1 MPTDSTAST
10 MSYEDSLSSQYLAS
24 SISSLSSARA
34 QSSQIARTYRQAAQ
48 LFLTRRLYEALS
60 TIDPIISPEASD
72 SPFPKDDQTDRN
84 AAPVAFASKTS
95 RVKVWSFYLTLLN
108 AIIDLGPEEGKL
120 VFGSTKWR
128 ELASYARQGT
138 IWDLVV
144 KQGYQGNE
152 GAVDAEVVVNLATLL
167 LAHMPSQKLNQQR
180 LETYLSALSNP
191 SFDIAAHLEAS
202 QQSMR
207 NSSHHNG
214 TSTPRDLN
222 TRLKLLELYT
232 LHVLPQ
238 NDEWDYARD
247 FISMSEVLDDERR
260 DAFLQ
265 ALHTLKEEKAL
276 DGIREKELQRRQD
289 EEMQQRRIED
299 ERRRKEE
306 ARAEQERRRR
316 EADERPRTAG
326 SQNRASSASSSNN
339 NNNSRAGQTNRNP
352 PASRAKPPQKKAT
365 PPSPRIHRSIFATM
379 QAAVL
384 NAGKSVSQNPMVLL
398 RDRIKQSLQGG
409 GAAFGAATTAALFP
423 RKTANPVSVNT
434 PAAPFPTPVNPP
446 LAVGRPAGV
455 QEALAAAARPVDPN
469 GLYQY
474 GFPGPVSDLRAAA
487 SLTSAYDRR
496 TRNPAWVVEHITPES
511 LKNSN
516 ADRKHSVFVE
526 DEGIPEKFR
535 AKLKDYFRS
544 GYDRGHQVPAADAK
558 WSQQAMDDTF
568 ALSNMCPQVGEGF
581 NRDYWAHFEDFCRRL
596 TGRYPSVRIVT
607 GPLYLPKKEADGK
620 WRVSYEVIGNPPNVA
635 VPTHF
640 YKVIFAEDGKV
651 GGSVSLGAFVL
662 PNAKIANDKPLQDFE
677 VPLEAVERASGL
689 EFASLLPPAQRK
701 SLCKEIKCSIIVKD
715 YSQRQKTLANPPPPP
730 KANL

>member
-207 NSSHHNG
+207 ISSHHNG

-339 NNNSRAGQTNRNP
+339 NTSRAGQTNRNP

-365 PPSPRIHRSIFATM
+365 PPSPRVYRSIFATM

-384 NAGKSVSQNPMVLL
+384 NARKSVSQNPMVLL
-398 RDRIKQSLQGG
+398 RDRIKRSFQDG

-423 RKTANPVSVNT
+423 RKTASPVSVNT

-516 ADRKHSVFVE
+516 ADRKHSIFVE